1 MMLICSEPSAAQK
14 IMYIFLRKK
23 PHSGKPSY
31 VILVV
36 IFVDINENHE
46 HGKQRPVTILTHETL
61 KTQK

>member
-1 MMLICSEPSAAQK
+1 
-14 IMYIFLRKK
+14 MYIFLRKK

-46 HGKQRPVTILTHETL
+46 HGQQRPITILTHETL